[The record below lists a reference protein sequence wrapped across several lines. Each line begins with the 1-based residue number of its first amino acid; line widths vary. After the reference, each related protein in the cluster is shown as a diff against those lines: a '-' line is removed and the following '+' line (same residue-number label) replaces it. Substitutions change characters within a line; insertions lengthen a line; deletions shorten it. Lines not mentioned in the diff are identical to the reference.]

1 MTEGILVTVFGGLGI
16 VLHLM
21 AIYTMAR
28 GVTGSGREAIQH
40 TSRIHTTGS
49 PNETPPGKGRET
61 DLRLPCW
68 LQLTLLG

>member
-28 GVTGSGREAIQH
+28 GVTGREEI
-40 TSRIHTTGS
+40 TT
-49 PNETPPGKGRET
+49 NVFFFF
-61 DLRLPCW
+61 LV
-68 LQLTLLG
+68 